1 MKRICICLIA
11 LCILCTSAA
20 LNLSAESASIT
31 DAEAAKLVR
40 SAINVHD
47 ITCVTW
53 TLNDGGGTWWK
64 IYYLS
69 VDPNKLIGGSLEGF
83 REHINTIYAPGEAD
97 EYWSANF
104 FFPGEPR
111 FIEDEQGTL
120 YITFPVPQRYPFYY
134 GEIDEI
140 KVELIESNSKTAR
153 AKVYVGITDLSVEDL
168 DFPVY
173 DAWVE
178 CKFENTADGWRIS
191 DCAFFDMLLSSD
203 RNFEWTAVD
212 SPDTGDT
219 VTEKTFILLLLP
231 LACLLP
237 AVCITRRRK
246 IFAKQKFF
254 N

>member
-1 MKRICICLIA
+1 MKRIFICLIA
-11 LCILCTSAA
+11 FFILCNSAA
-20 LNLSAESASIT
+20 LNLGAESASIT

-53 TLNDGGGTWWK
+53 TLNDSGGTWWK

-69 VDPNKLIGGSLEGF
+69 VDPNKLIGGSLDGF
-83 REHINTIYAPGEAD
+83 REHINTIYAPREAE

-168 DFPVY
+168 HFPVY

-191 DCAFFDMLLSSD
+191 DCAFLDMLLSFDS
-203 RNFEWTAVD
+203 NFEWTAVD
-212 SPDTGDT
+212 SPATGDT
-219 VTEKTFILLLLP
+219 LSEKTVILILLP
-231 LACLLP
+231 IACLLP

>member
-53 TLNDGGGTWWK
+53 IFGSMDKHIN
-64 IYYLS
+64 YYS
-69 VDPNKLIGGSLEGF
+69 SIDPSKLIGGSLEGF
-83 REHINTIYAPGEAD
+83 REHINTIYAPQEAD

-120 YITFPVPQRYPFYY
+120 YMVFPIPQRYPFYY
-134 GEIDEI
+134 GEIDKI

-203 RNFEWTAVD
+203 SNFEWTAVD
-212 SPDTGDT
+212 SPATGDT
-219 VTEKTFILLLLP
+219 LSEKTAILILLP
-231 LACLLP
+231 IACLLP

>member
-1 MKRICICLIA
+1 
-11 LCILCTSAA
+11 
-20 LNLSAESASIT
+20 LSAESASIT

-53 TLNDGGGTWWK
+53 IFGSMDK
-64 IYYLS
+64 HIKYYS
-69 VDPNKLIGGSLEGF
+69 SIDPSKLIGGSLEGF
-83 REHINTIYAPGEAD
+83 REHINTIYAPQEAD
-97 EYWSANF
+97 EYWSTNF

-120 YITFPVPQRYPFYY
+120 YMMFPIPQRYPFYY

-140 KVELIESNSKTAR
+140 KVELIESNGKTAR
-153 AKVYVGITDLSVEDL
+153 AKVYVAITDLSVEDL

-203 RNFEWTAVD
+203 SNFEWTAVD

-219 VTEKTFILLLLP
+219 VTEKTVILLLLP

>member
-53 TLNDGGGTWWK
+53 IFGSMDKHIN
-64 IYYLS
+64 YYS
-69 VDPNKLIGGSLEGF
+69 SIDPSKLIGGSLDGF
-83 REHINTIYAPGEAD
+83 REHINTIYAPQEAD
-97 EYWSANF
+97 EYWSTNF

-120 YITFPVPQRYPFYY
+120 YMMFPIPQRYPFYY
-134 GEIDEI
+134 GEIDKI

-153 AKVYVGITDLSVEDL
+153 AKVYVAITDLSVEDL

-203 RNFEWTAVD
+203 SNFEWTGVD
-212 SPDTGDT
+212 SPNTGDT

>member
-1 MKRICICLIA
+1 MKRIFICLIA

-53 TLNDGGGTWWK
+53 IFGSIDKHIKL
-64 IYYLS
+64 YLS
-69 VDPNKLIGGSLEGF
+69 IDPSKLIGGSLEGF
-83 REHINTIYAPGEAD
+83 REHINTIYAPQEAD
-97 EYWSANF
+97 EYWSTNF
-104 FFPGEPR
+104 FYPGEPR

-120 YITFPVPQRYPFYY
+120 YMMFPIPQRYPFYY

-140 KVELIESNSKTAR
+140 KVELIESNGKTAR
-153 AKVYVGITDLSVEDL
+153 AKVYVGITDLSVEDIH
-168 DFPVY
+168 FPVY

-178 CKFENTADGWRIS
+178 CKFENTADGWRIA
-191 DCAFFDMLLSSD
+191 DCAFFDMLLSSE

-219 VTEKTFILLLLP
+219 VTEKTVILLLLP
-231 LACLLP
+231 IACILP
-237 AVCITRRRK
+237 TVCITRKRRRN
-246 IFAKQKFF
+246 FAKQKFSY
-254 N
+254 

>member
-40 SAINVHD
+40 NAINVHD

-53 TLNDGGGTWWK
+53 TFGSMDKHIN
-64 IYYLS
+64 YYS
-69 VDPNKLIGGSLEGF
+69 SIDPSKLIGGSLDGF
-83 REHINTIYAPGEAD
+83 REHINTIYAPQEAD
-97 EYWSANF
+97 EYWSTNF

-120 YITFPVPQRYPFYY
+120 YMVFPIPQRYPFYY
-134 GEIDEI
+134 GEIDKI
-140 KVELIESNSKTAR
+140 KVELIESTGETAR
-153 AKVYVGITDLSVEDL
+153 AKVYVGITDLSVEDI

-173 DAWVE
+173 DAWIE

-191 DCAFFDMLLSSD
+191 DCAFFDMLLSFDS
-203 RNFEWTAVD
+203 NFEWTAVD

-219 VTEKTFILLLLP
+219 VTEKTVIILLLP

>member
-53 TLNDGGGTWWK
+53 IFGSMDKHSN
-64 IYYLS
+64 YYS
-69 VDPNKLIGGSLEGF
+69 SIDPSKLIGGSLEGF
-83 REHINTIYAPGEAD
+83 REHINTIYAPRVAD
-97 EYWSANF
+97 EYWSTNF

-120 YITFPVPQRYPFYY
+120 YMVFPIPQRYPFYY

-178 CKFENTADGWRIS
+178 CKFENTSDGWRIS
-191 DCAFFDMLLSSD
+191 DCAFFDMLFSFDS
-203 RNFEWTAVD
+203 NFEWTAVD

-219 VTEKTFILLLLP
+219 VTEKTVILLLLP

-237 AVCITRRRK
+237 NVCITRRRK

>member
-53 TLNDGGGTWWK
+53 TFGSMDKHIN
-64 IYYLS
+64 YYS
-69 VDPNKLIGGSLEGF
+69 SIDPSKLIGGSLDGF
-83 REHINTIYAPGEAD
+83 REHINTIYAPRVAD
-97 EYWSANF
+97 EYWSTNF

-120 YITFPVPQRYPFYY
+120 YMVFPIPQRYPFYY
-134 GEIDEI
+134 GEIDKI

-153 AKVYVGITDLSVEDL
+153 AKVYVAITDLSVEDL

-178 CKFENTADGWRIS
+178 CKFENTSDGWRIS
-191 DCAFFDMLLSSD
+191 DCAFFDMLLSFDS
-203 RNFEWTAVD
+203 NFEWTAVD

-237 AVCITRRRK
+237 AVCITRKRK
-246 IFAKQKFF
+246 RNFDC
-254 N
+254 